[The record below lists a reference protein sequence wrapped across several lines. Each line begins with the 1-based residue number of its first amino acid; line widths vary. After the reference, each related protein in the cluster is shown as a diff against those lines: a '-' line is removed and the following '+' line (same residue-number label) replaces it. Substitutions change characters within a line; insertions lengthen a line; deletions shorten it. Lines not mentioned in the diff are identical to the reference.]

1 MSAWQHHTIFP
12 DKFLGVLT
20 IQFNEQKL
28 QEGGELLNDEFTLSK
43 RKPRDVVSGRIQIK
57 VMYGTG
63 AKVPKTVK
71 MLPADQKDP
80 STGPEDPNG
89 RREHRPLR
97 TSSKW
102 GLSRA
107 LNHNNAAFVVVEEDS
122 DDENVDSSKPDA
134 SPAKKPEEDKPPKK
148 SPRKP
153 KHTGMATMDDDSE
166 EIDWNGDGGKSG
178 KKTGKGGLKTA
189 KRGSGTATAMDDD
202 IDWNGTKGTKGT
214 GATPPR
220 QPKRTAKKT
229 GDGSSSDSDSSSSSE
244 EIDWNGS
251 KGGDGKAAKTTGRP
265 KRTAKATA
273 KNTAASNG
281 PRRTMNLKEQIAEIL
296 RLCALED
303 SIIKNCARDG
313 DNLTFD
319 IPNPQDG
326 SSSSMTLIFPTESV
340 RTGDFLLFT
349 EDGAIEIVAPGSA
362 LRAMAKVMEN
372 YAEAHHLTEYQP
384 QFPKDVDTTSSDTEE
399 DTKKGKKRNPLLES
413 FHEVD
418 FTGGSSTLGD
428 TSGNVV
434 RHTEEFQKLHGA
446 EALGV
451 IKGEGRVTLRFAIS
465 PDTILS
471 DLMADIWQINNTKRI
486 VIELAVVSGSS
497 LPPAVSL
504 YQTSDKNLNANNLE
518 TSTFGLMWYL
528 QKRLERYFAK
538 NWPPTA
544 SNHLFLD
551 MITYSIDKISVC
563 TKTCVICDTTLA
575 FEMLKPS
582 ICDSALCTFS
592 SEQYGLGQDV
602 SAMLQ
607 YSPEVFDL
615 LISSTAAIA
624 ARAISRS
631 ADAERFSPFPSGVE
645 VTDRTS
651 KMKTFMNGSTNN
663 YQLISEVLNKL
674 PSVKDMAQYPNSRV
688 LRSALDAQHPL
699 AFPLLRWILTSNRTH
714 LAKLKPE
721 EHISSIPTAHQYLML
736 SATPARERVFQQR
749 KAQHGSFWAFHG
761 SGFFN
766 WHAILRCGLRNLS
779 GTALMSTGAVYGNG
793 IYLAAESGTSI
804 GYAQEASGWNLSMH
818 GVPNDQYR
826 CMALCE
832 VVNAGYTANPYYVIP
847 KEEDI
852 VTRYLFIFPPAETS
866 RMQGATIYANKITIP
881 QNSFDQLHAAKKS

>member
-1 MSAWQHHTIFP
+1 MSVWQHHTIFP

-28 QEGGELLNDEFTLSK
+28 HEGGELLNDEFTLSK
-43 RKPRDVVSGRIQIK
+43 RKPRDVVSGRMQLK
-57 VMYGTG
+57 VVYGTG

-71 MLPADQKDP
+71 MMPADQKDP
-80 STGPEDPNG
+80 SEDPNS

-107 LNHNNAAFVVVEEDS
+107 LNNTNTAFVVVEEDS
-122 DDENVDSSKPDA
+122 DDENADSHKTGKPTA
-134 SPAKKPEEDKPPKK
+134 EEPSSPKGGKQPKK

-153 KHTGMATMDDDSE
+153 KDSEGTMDGSDED
-166 EIDWNGDGGKSG
+166 IDWNGSGAKTTG
-178 KKTGKGGLKTA
+178 KKTGIRGGLTTA
-189 KRGSGTATAMDDD
+189 KRGSGVIAVKEDDD
-202 IDWNGTKGTKGT
+202 IDWNGSKGGN
-214 GATPPR
+214 APPR
-220 QPKRTAKKT
+220 RPKRTAKKT
-229 GDGSSSDSDSSSSSE
+229 GEESSSSGSDSSSSE
-244 EIDWNGS
+244 EDIDWNGTKEDS
-251 KGGDGKAAKTTGRP
+251 GGKAKPTARP

-273 KNTAASNG
+273 KATASAA
-281 PRRTMNLKEQIAEIL
+281 RRTMNLKEQIAEVL
-296 RLCALED
+296 RLCSLEG

-319 IPNPQDG
+319 IPNPDTG
-326 SSSSMTLIFPTESV
+326 KNESMTLIFPTESV

-349 EDGAIEIVAPGSA
+349 TDGAIEIVAPGSA
-362 LRAMAKVMEN
+362 VRAMGKVMEN
-372 YAEAHHLTEYQP
+372 YAEAHQLTEYIP
-384 QFPKDVDTTSSDTEE
+384 TFPTDIDTTNSDTE
-399 DTKKGKKRNPLLES
+399 DTGAKKGGKKRNPLLES

-418 FTGGSSTLGD
+418 FSGGTSTLGD

-451 IKGEGRVTLRFAIS
+451 IKTDGRVTLRFAIA

-471 DLMADIWQINNTKRI
+471 DLMAEIWQINNAKRI
-486 VIELAVVSGSS
+486 IIELNVVSGSS
-497 LPPAVSL
+497 LPPGVAL
-504 YQTSDKNLNANNLE
+504 FQTADKDLNVPNLSS
-518 TSTFGLMWYL
+518 STFGLMWYL

-538 NWPPTA
+538 NWPPSA

-551 MITYSIDKISVC
+551 MITYAIDKISVC

-575 FEMLKPS
+575 YEMLKPS

-615 LISSTAAIA
+615 LISATAAIT

-631 ADAERFSPFPSGVE
+631 ADGDRFSPFPSGVE
-645 VTDRTS
+645 VSDRTN
-651 KMKTFMNGSTNN
+651 KMKTFMNGSSNN
-663 YQLISEVLNKL
+663 YQLIGEVLAKL
-674 PSVKDMAQYPNSRV
+674 PSVREMAKAPNTAA
-688 LRSALDAQHPL
+688 LRASLDLLHPL

-721 EHISSIPTAHQYLML
+721 ETISSVPTSHQYLML
-736 SATPARERVFQQR
+736 SATPARERIFQQR
-749 KAQHGSFWAFHG
+749 KAQYGSFWAFHG

-766 WHAILRCGLRNLS
+766 WHAILRTGLRNLS

-793 IYLAAESGTSI
+793 IYLAPESGTSI
-804 GYAQEASGWNLSMH
+804 GYAQESSGWNLSLH
-818 GVPNDQYR
+818 GNSSDQYR

-852 VTRYLFIFPPAETS
+852 VTRYLFIFPPSETS
-866 RMQGATIYANKITIP
+866 RMQGATIYANKITFP
-881 QNSFDQLHAAKKS
+881 TSSFDQLHAAKKNH